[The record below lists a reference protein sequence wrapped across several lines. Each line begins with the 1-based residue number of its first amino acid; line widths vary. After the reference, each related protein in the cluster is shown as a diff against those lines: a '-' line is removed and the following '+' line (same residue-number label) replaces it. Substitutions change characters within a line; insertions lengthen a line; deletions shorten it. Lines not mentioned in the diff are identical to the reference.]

1 MRRTPVLILVA
12 VGAFLVV
19 LAGMIRF
26 WAAERIIAAPAAQ
39 YSVTKLQAPGA
50 QYFSIADGK
59 VLTADLS
66 MLVTTRGDVKE
77 ATDNRVV
84 WDEFTVV
91 DDVTN
96 SKPQIS
102 LSERRSAFDRRTGVG
117 VNCCGVSVNKEPV
130 KLEGQ
135 IYLFPFGVEKKTYK
149 VFNQTAKKAFDTT
162 FVGEDTVN
170 GLPVYKFQQVVPA
183 TKVATLTAPGS
194 LFGVTQ
200 SGDIQLDRWYEG
212 TDTYWVEPNSGAP
225 VKEEVRRNETLK
237 TQDGV
242 ERAKALVA
250 TASFTPQTITEMVRT
265 ATDAKNQ
272 ITLLKTTIPIVLLVL
287 GLLALAVAVLLG
299 RRRREGE

>member
-1 MRRTPVLILVA
+1 MV
-12 VGAFLVV
+12 
-19 LAGMIRF
+19 RF
-26 WAAERIIAAPAAQ
+26 WAADRIISAPAAQ

-59 VLTADLS
+59 VVTANLS

-77 ATDNRVV
+77 ATDSRVV

-91 DDVTN
+91 DDDTN
-96 SKPQIS
+96 NKPQIS

-149 VFNQTAKKAFDTT
+149 VFNQTAKQAFDAT
-162 FVGEDTVN
+162 FIGEDNVN
-170 GLPVYKFQQVVPA
+170 GLPVYKFQQNVPA

-200 SGDIQLDRWYEG
+200 TGDIQLDRWYEG
-212 TDTYWVEPNSGAP
+212 TDTFWIEPTTGAP
-225 VKEEVRRNETLK
+225 VKEEVKRNETLK
-237 TQDGV
+237 TQDGI

-250 TASFTPQTITEMVRT
+250 TASFTPQTIAETVKT

-272 ITLLKTTIPIVLLVL
+272 ITLVKTTIPLVL
-287 GLLALAVAVLLG
+287 VVLGVVALLAAVLLG
-299 RRRREGE
+299 RRRRGETE

>member
-1 MRRTPVLILVA
+1 MVRY
-12 VGAFLVV
+12 
-19 LAGMIRF
+19 
-26 WAAERIIAAPAAQ
+26 WAADKIIAAPAAQ

-135 IYLFPFGVEKKTYK
+135 IYLFPFGVEKKTYQ

-170 GLPVYKFQQVVPA
+170 GLPVYKFQQNIPA

-194 LFGVTQ
+194 MFGVTQ

-212 TDTYWVEPNSGAP
+212 TDTYWVEPTSGAP

-272 ITLLKTTIPIVLLVL
+272 ISLLKTTIPIVLLLL
-287 GLLALAVAVLLG
+287 GLVALAVAVLLG